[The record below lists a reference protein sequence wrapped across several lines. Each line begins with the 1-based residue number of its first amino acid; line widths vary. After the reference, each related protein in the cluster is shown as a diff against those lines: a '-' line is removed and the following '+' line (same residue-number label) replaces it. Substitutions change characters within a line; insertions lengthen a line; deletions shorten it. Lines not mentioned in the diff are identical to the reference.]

1 MNGEVLSAVAVF
13 SPALDTGSALCQEL
27 NPGILAV
34 GSGCRAM
41 GHVVLL
47 GDSIFDNQAF
57 VPEQPALAAQLRA
70 ALGNDCRVTLLAVD
84 GHCTSDVPQQLERVP
99 KDATHLFV
107 SAGGYDILSEG
118 RRRVLH
124 EPATSNAEALYRMA
138 GIRSQFRQNY
148 RHMLGCTQS
157 LGKPTVVCT
166 IYDAIPDFDPAASV
180 AMAMFNDVI
189 LREAI
194 AAQIPVIDLRYVCTE
209 PDDYSHVS
217 PIEPSARGGEK
228 IVATIARIV
237 RTHDFATRRTT
248 VFA

>member
-1 MNGEVLSAVAVF
+1 
-13 SPALDTGSALCQEL
+13 
-27 NPGILAV
+27 
-34 GSGCRAM
+34 M
-41 GHVVLL
+41 GHIVLL

-57 VPEQPALAAQLRA
+57 VPKHPAVSAQLRA
-70 ALGNDCRVTLLAVD
+70 ALGDAYQVTLLAVD
-84 GHCTSDVPQQLERVP
+84 GHSTSDVPQQLESVP

-107 SAGGYDILSEG
+107 SAGGYDILCEG

-124 EPATSNAEALYRMA
+124 EPASSNAEALHRMA

-166 IYDAIPDFDPAASV
+166 IYDAIPDFDPAASI

-194 AAQIPVIDLRYVCTE
+194 AAQIPVIDLRHICTE
-209 PDDYSHVS
+209 AADYSHVS

-228 IVATIARIV
+228 IAATIARIV
-237 RTHDFATRRTT
+237 KTHDFTTQRTT